1 VARYRER
8 HGSAGAKSDP
18 GDAHV
23 LAELVPL
30 DRAHHRPVAG
40 DLALAEHV
48 KVVTRTHQSLIWYR
62 QRQTNAL
69 RSMRQEFYP
78 AALTAFGKD
87 LASREALAI
96 LALAPSPEEG
106 RQLSLSK
113 IAACRRGSHGGHVGH
128 AADASAALDRRC
140 KEERF
145 SAKVPVPESGS
156 RALDLTP
163 APVEVARPRL

>member
-1 VARYRER
+1 
-8 HGSAGAKSDP
+8 
-18 GDAHV
+18 
-23 LAELVPL
+23 
-30 DRAHHRPVAG
+30 
-40 DLALAEHV
+40 LALAEHV
-48 KVVTRTHQSLIWYR
+48 KVLARTHQSLIGSR
-62 QRQTNAL
+62 QWQTNAL
-69 RSMRQEFYP
+69 RSMLREVYP
-78 AALTAFGKD
+78 AVTAFGED
-87 LASREALAI
+87 LATREALAI
-96 LALAPSPEEG
+96 LALAPSLEEG
-106 RQLSLSK
+106 RRLSLNK